1 MNCTHIIQE
10 HYIYSTLQGQL
21 RAAKYSNT
29 PEASKIHAEL
39 CCLPESSRHQCD
51 VMESCQFSQG
61 VHPNTSDP
69 AMEPMASELC
79 MSKRADFADMVLQG
93 PEPPSLWYALIGRLR
108 EAVCYQS
115 ADNHFTHSVCT
126 MSIIHS
132 LFPILAWWKTYSLK
146 SFRSDLMAGL
156 TLASLSIPQSIGYA
170 NLANLDPQYGLYTSV
185 VPPLVY
191 AVMGT
196 SREIA
201 IGPVAIVSLLLSSMV
216 QKIADP
222 AIDPAS
228 YRKMIFTVTFL
239 TGVIQFAFGLFRLG
253 FLVDFLSRAAITG
266 FMGGAAIVIGLQ
278 QLKGLLGLSHFTSRT
293 DVISVIRAVW
303 VSIHEP
309 WHPENFFIGCSFFL
323 FILGMRF
330 IGRKNKKL
338 FWVSAIAPVLS
349 VALSTLI
356 VYMTRADKH
365 GVKIIQTVNAG
376 INESSIKQIN
386 LNGPYVTEC
395 AKIALVCAVIAL
407 TEAIAVGRSFSVINN
422 YKLDGNKEMVA
433 MGFMNVAG
441 SLSSCYVATGSFSR
455 TAVNFTAGCK
465 SAMSNV
471 VMAVTVM
478 VALELLTKLLYF
490 TPVSILASIIL
501 SALPGLINVQEVCI
515 LWKVDKIDFL
525 TCMGSFL
532 GVLFGSVEI
541 GLSVAIGVSF
551 AKVIVHSAWPQVEIL
566 GRLEGTNIFCNIK
579 QYPMVCETPA
589 VLTIRVS
596 TSFLCFVNASFI
608 REKITGCVIEKREA
622 IRLVVLD
629 MSNVVNIDTAGLLAL
644 EELHKELVPQGIQ
657 MAIASL
663 GWQVIHKMKLAQLV
677 NGIGEDWIFLTVGK
691 AVEAGLAI
699 ANKKGSDLEC

>member
-1 MNCTHIIQE
+1 M
-10 HYIYSTLQGQL
+10 
-21 RAAKYSNT
+21 
-29 PEASKIHAEL
+29 EL
-39 CCLPESSRHQCD
+39 
-51 VMESCQFSQG
+51 
-61 VHPNTSDP
+61 
-69 AMEPMASELC
+69 MASEA
-79 MSKRADFADMVLQG
+79 SVPKRADSVDLVLQA
-93 PEPPSLWYALIGRLR
+93 PDPPSLWYDLIGMLR
-108 EAVCYQS
+108 KVVRYRC
-115 ADNHFTHSVCT
+115 ADKPFTLSVCA
-126 MSIIHS
+126 MSILRS
-132 LFPILAWWKTYSLK
+132 LFPILEWLKSYSLK
-146 SFRSDLMAGL
+146 SFRSDAMAGL

-170 NLANLDPQYGLYTSV
+170 NLAKLDPQYGLYTSA

-201 IGPVAIVSLLLSSMV
+201 IGPVAVVSLLLSSMV

-228 YRKMIFTVTFL
+228 YRKMVFTVTFL
-239 TGVIQFAFGLFRLG
+239 TGVFQFAFGLFRLG
-253 FLVDFLSRAAITG
+253 FLVDFLSHAAITG

-278 QLKGLLGLSHFTSRT
+278 QLKGLLGLSHFTSNT
-293 DVISVIRAVW
+293 DVVSVTRAVW
-303 VSIHEP
+303 VSVHEP

-349 VALSTLI
+349 VALSTLM
-356 VYMTRADKH
+356 VYMTRADNH
-365 GVKIIQTVNAG
+365 GVKIIQKVDAG
-376 INESSIKQIN
+376 INSSSVKMIN

-395 AKIALVCAVIAL
+395 AKIALICAVIAL
-407 TEAIAVGRSFSVINN
+407 TEAIAVGRSFSVING

-465 SAMSNV
+465 TAVSNV
-471 VMAVTVM
+471 VMAATVM
-478 VALELLTKLLYF
+478 VALELLMNLLFY

-515 LWKVDKIDFL
+515 LWKVDKMDFL

-551 AKVIVHSAWPQVEIL
+551 AKVIVHSVRPQVQIL
-566 GRLEGTNIFCNIK
+566 GKLQGTDIFCNIK
-579 QYPMVCETPA
+579 QYPMVCQTPA
-589 VLTIRVS
+589 VLTTRID
-596 TSFLCFVNASFI
+596 TSFLCFINASFI
-608 REKITGCVIEKREA
+608 RERITGWVTEKLEE
-622 IRLVVLD
+622 IRTVVLD
-629 MSNVVNIDTAGLLAL
+629 MSNVVNIDTAGLAAL
-644 EELHKELVPQGIQ
+644 EELHKELVSRGIQ
-657 MAIASL
+657 MAIASP

-677 NGIGEDWIFLTVGK
+677 DGIGENWIFLTVGE
-691 AVEAGLAI
+691 AVEACLT
-699 ANKKGSDLEC
+699 NKKGGDLEC